1 MIPETYLM
9 QITDIDKEINSL
21 VRQRDKLK
29 ATILGSS
36 RLEHDKSFS
45 MEVGRPTEELIIKLD
60 EYDIAIDERLD
71 DLVALKGKISREIN
85 QVKIRNHRNL
95 LRDRY
100 INGMSWG
107 DIAECMNYSGRYI
120 YDVHRNALKEFKR
133 THPDKEWL

>member
-95 LRDRY
+95 VNL
-100 INGMSWG
+100 S
-107 DIAECMNYSGRYI
+107 
-120 YDVHRNALKEFKR
+120 
-133 THPDKEWL
+133 